1 MYVMVMKMGKI
12 KYLIGRIKNMNY
24 KKMFNTIDDIHNR
37 SDKSKIF
44 IFFDMINCAIRY
56 ESGYVDYLLFEMWN
70 LNKEERKTVLT
81 RGKNNTFVKYYNN
94 KKYNHI
100 FLNKNEFN
108 EKFKNY
114 LNREY
119 IILDNNK
126 KEFNKFIKN
135 KKLIFCKPI
144 NGTHG
149 DNMEKIDPKEFEGD
163 LYEYLINKNLKLI
176 EEVVVQSKEMN
187 ELYPHAINTVRLITV
202 HTYEGDAKVVAAY
215 QRIGNHG
222 YIVDNYNGGGMVVPI
237 NEKTGIIEYP
247 AVDKLKNVYHK
258 HPMTNTSIVGF
269 KVPKYKEAVALA
281 KKCAKVVK
289 EVRYVGWDIAITDK
303 GPTII
308 EGNEYPGH
316 DIYQLPV
323 HRTNN
328 IGVLPKFEETLG
340 KIEELSKKVK

>member
-1 MYVMVMKMGKI
+1 MEKI
-12 KYLIGRIKNMNY
+12 KYLIGRIKNMNF
-24 KKMFNTIDDIHNR
+24 KNMFKTIDEIHNI
-37 SDKSKIF
+37 SNKSKIY
-44 IFFDMINCAIRY
+44 IFFDIIICAFKY
-56 ESGYVDYLLFEMWN
+56 QSGYVDYLLFEMWS

-81 RGKNNTFVKYYNN
+81 RGKNNVFVKYYNN
-94 KKYNHI
+94 KEYNHI

-119 IILDNNK
+119 IILNNNE

-135 KKLIFCKPI
+135 KNLIFCKPLS
-144 NGTHG
+144 GTHG
-149 DNMEKIDPKEFEGD
+149 DSMEKINPKDFKGN
-163 LYEYLINKNLKLI
+163 LYKYLIKKNLRLI
-176 EEVVVQSKEMN
+176 EEVVVQCDEMN
-187 ELYPHAINTVRLITV
+187 KLYPYAINTVRVITV
-202 HTYEGDAKVVAAY
+202 YRYDNDVKIVAAY

-247 AVDKLKNVYHK
+247 AVDKLKNVYYK

-269 KVPKYKEAVALA
+269 KIPQYKKVIELA
-281 KKCAKVVK
+281 KKAAKTVE

-303 GPTII
+303 GPVII

-316 DIYQLPV
+316 DIYQLPA

-328 IGVLPKFEETLG
+328 IGVLPKFEEALG
-340 KIEELSKKVK
+340 KISDIRSKK

>member
-1 MYVMVMKMGKI
+1 MSKI
-12 KYLIGRIKNMNY
+12 KYLIGRFKSMNF
-24 KKMFNTIDDIHNR
+24 KRLFNTIDQIHKR
-37 SDKSKIF
+37 TRKSKIYL
-44 IFFDMINCAIRY
+44 FFDIFNCAIKY
-56 ESGYVDYLLFEMWN
+56 QSGYVDYLLFEMWD

-81 RGKNNTFVKYYNN
+81 RGKNNAFVKYYNN
-94 KKYNHI
+94 QAYNHL

-108 EKFKNY
+108 ETFKKY

-119 IILDNNK
+119 IILNDNK
-126 KEFNKFIKN
+126 KEFNKFIKG

-149 DNMEKIDPKEFEGD
+149 DNMQKINPKEFEGD
-163 LYEYLINKNLKLI
+163 LYDYLVEKNLRLI
-176 EEVVVQSKEMN
+176 EEVVIQCDEMN
-187 ELYPHAINTVRLITV
+187 ELYPHAINTVRIITV
-202 HTYEGDAKVVAAY
+202 NRYDGKTKVVAAY

-237 NEKTGIIEYP
+237 NEKTGVIEYP

-269 KVPKYKEAVALA
+269 KIPMYKDAVKLALKA
-281 KKCAKVVK
+281 AKVVK
-289 EVRYVGWDIAITDK
+289 EIRYVGWDIAITK
-303 GPTII
+303 NGPTII

-316 DIYQLPV
+316 DIYQLPA

-340 KIEELSKKVK
+340 KIEDLRK